1 MTNSVFIKADE
12 NGSVI
17 RVSDK
22 NPDYGWVIFAQE
34 TPTFSNNWL
43 KLSTRS
49 VRQMG
54 IVADLER
61 LNYSP
66 NQKLAGQII
75 VTESFNPF
83 NENEPERDLKIAGST
98 GVICTVNGEPI
109 YRQTEYTRDMNRVD
123 VLIDHD
129 NTEEIRMA
137 IAQQQNNT
145 KVKVVTNSVEELAD
159 AFNL

>member
-83 NENEPERDLKIAGST
+83 NENEPERDLKIAGDT
-98 GVICTVNGEPI
+98 GIVCSVNGQPI
-109 YRQTEYTRDMNRVD
+109 YRRSKYSSTVNATDIN
-123 VLIDHD
+123 LIQHD
-129 NTEEIRMA
+129 N
-137 IAQQQNNT
+137 
-145 KVKVVTNSVEELAD
+145 VEELRAAYAKSIQAGNSSAVKNAAGTD
-159 AFNL
+159 FNI